1 MFGQVFLL
9 SYTKY
14 SLLYNL
20 SHQFIAVK
28 PRLITLRS
36 SLYGTQTTWVIN
48 RGFPTI
54 ISVVIYIFIM
64 CILVLLYSFGLNTKM
79 QKIFQFCFRRFSDIS
94 VLDDLQ
100 TTGPLSSPR
109 TVCDRDGS
117 RGRLENLAKDN

>member
-9 SYTKY
+9 SCTKY

-54 ISVVIYIFIM
+54 ISQLWYIFIM

-94 VLDDLQ
+94 VLDNLQ

-109 TVCDRDGS
+109 TVCVRDGS

>member
-9 SYTKY
+9 SYPKY

-20 SHQFIAVK
+20 SSKTMVDYASFI
-28 PRLITLRS
+28 
-36 SLYGTQTTWVIN
+36 SLWNADYLGNQPWVSDDYLSCDVN
-48 RGFPTI
+48 N
-54 ISVVIYIFIM
+54 V
-64 CILVLLYSFGLNTKM
+64 CILVLLYSFCLNTKM

-94 VLDDLQ
+94 VLDNVQ

-109 TVCDRDGS
+109 TVRDRDGS

>member
-28 PRLITLRS
+28 PRLIMLRS
-36 SLYGTQTTWVIN
+36 SPYGTQTNQPWVK
-48 RGFPTI
+48 I

-64 CILVLLYSFGLNTKM
+64 CILVLLYSFCLNTKM

-94 VLDDLQ
+94 VLDNLQ

-109 TVCDRDGS
+109 TVRDRDGS
-117 RGRLENLAKDN
+117 KRRLENLAKDN